1 MAVVKWSFR
10 STDFETNPESVEGWE
25 KEEKTSEIDLLDS
38 DTTVIQIS
46 GFKSGVMDMEGWIL
60 SAAFLAIFEGWRGLT
75 GTLTDDLG
83 NSWTARLMEFVPR
96 RVTNVA
102 DWNTYKYRARWI
114 KR

>member
-1 MAVVKWSFR
+1 MAVTKWNFR
-10 STDFETNPESVEGWE
+10 GTPFELNPESVDGWE
-25 KEEKTSEIDLLDS
+25 KEEKASEIDLLDS
-38 DTTVIQIS
+38 DTTVIQSS
-46 GFKSGVMDMEGWIL
+46 GFKSGVMVMEGWIF
-60 SAAFLAIFEGWRGLT
+60 SAAFLATFEGWLGQT

-83 NSWTARLMEFVPR
+83 HTWTARLMEFTPR